1 MTRRQRRQLTPEF
14 KHESA
19 CLILDQGYTYKQT
32 CESLDLTETALRG
45 WVKQL
50 QAERGGTTPK
60 SPALTQDQQKIQE
73 LEARVIDLNGRS
85 RY

>member
-1 MTRRQRRQLTPEF
+1 MTRRQRRKFTPEF

-19 CLILDQGYTYKQT
+19 CLILDRGYTCKQA

-50 QAERGGTTPK
+50 QAERGDTTPT
-60 SPALTQDQQKIQE
+60 SPALTQDQRKI
-73 LEARVIDLNGRS
+73 
-85 RY
+85 

>member
-1 MTRRQRRQLTPEF
+1 MTRTQRRMITREF
-14 KHESA
+14 KYKSA
-19 CLILDQGYTYKQT
+19 RLILDQDYTDRQA

-50 QAERGGTTPK
+50 QAER
-60 SPALTQDQQKIQE
+60 D
-73 LEARVIDLNGRS
+73 S